1 MIESAV
7 ASQKGI
13 DVFTKLDRAGVPCE
27 LAMGDAAIGLW
38 QEKGL
43 IEQELVASYDHR
55 MVGHLGHP
63 GLAVQFSETKTA
75 VQGGPLLVGEHTREI
90 LADLGFDGA
99 TADGLFEGGCVG
111 DETIYPALAKDP
123 SKGAASPWDPAGAD

>member
-1 MIESAV
+1 MFA
-7 ASQKGI
+7 
-13 DVFTKLDRAGVPCE
+13 KLDREGVPCE

-43 IEQELVASYDHR
+43 VENELVAAYDHR

-63 GLAVQFSETKTA
+63 GLACRFSDTKTA
-75 VQGGPLLVGEHTREI
+75 IQGPPLLVGEHTREI
-90 LADLGFDGA
+90 LADLGFDEA
-99 TADGLFEGGCVG
+99 TSDALFEAGCVG

-123 SKGAASPWDPAGAD
+123 SKVAASPWDPASD